1 MKRFLQCLLFLSIT
15 FLGGCTQTATKI
27 SENSD
32 ETIQPSVELS
42 FSDDML
48 SHNNNA
54 SDAICYD
61 WLEAQIHQFSIDDV
75 KNAFLQM
82 ILSYRTKTAIME
94 AIASM

>member
-1 MKRFLQCLLFLSIT
+1 MKRFFAMLLFLSIT

-42 FSDDML
+42 FFDDML

-75 KNAFLQM
+75 KNAFFADDP
-82 ILSYRTKTAIME
+82 IISDE
-94 AIASM
+94 NSD

>member
-1 MKRFLQCLLFLSIT
+1 MKRFFAMLLFLSIT

-48 SHNNNA
+48 SHMMYRILIQQA
-54 SDAICYD
+54 AVHKLPDHLCGDAALYGDRRKPFCHPRCG
-61 WLEAQIHQFSIDDV
+61 A
-75 KNAFLQM
+75 AG
-82 ILSYRTKTAIME
+82 KTPV
-94 AIASM
+94 SG